1 MKTKNIKALFR
12 FEGYIAKEL
21 NTDGSSVEVKID
33 FDGRIKPRCPH
44 CNGVLKRNKS
54 GKGTA
59 MDLPLGSANVVYITY
74 PRVQDRC
81 EGCETYV
88 TTRPKELH
96 PTREVTWQFIK
107 AISTWIDVAP
117 ISAVA
122 DMFSISESTAR
133 RYDKAYLETHCPETD
148 LDNIRALLVDEKHLG
163 KHGYVTIVI
172 NADTGELLHF
182 VRGKKKDSL
191 DSLFMTLNV
200 QQKENIKVV
209 GIDRSGAYQSSIEEH
224 LPHCEIVYDRFHI
237 IKNLNDAVDEVR
249 RSAVATA
256 NSEEK
261 KVIKGS
267 RYLLLTNLSKLS
279 ESKKDQ
285 LENLVNVNEE
295 ISTAYQLKE
304 QFSSAYD
311 RPTKMW
317 ALDEVEAWC
326 DLASRSRIKPFIRL
340 ARSFR
345 RGADRIA
352 NYAKH
357 KLTSGRIEG
366 FNSLVAKLMVKARG
380 IRDLEYMELR
390 LRYASI
396 MRI

>member
-1 MKTKNIKALFR
+1 MKIKNLKALFR

-33 FDGRIKPRCPH
+33 FDGRIKPRCPN
-44 CNGVLKRNKS
+44 CNCVLKRNKT
-54 GKGTA
+54 GQGTA
-59 MDLPLGSANVVYITY
+59 MDLPLGCVNVVYITY

-81 EGCETYV
+81 ENCRTYV
-88 TTRPKELH
+88 TTRPKEIH
-96 PTREVTWQFIK
+96 PTKDVSWRFMKMV
-107 AISTWIDVAP
+107 STWIDVAP

-133 RYDKAYLETHCPETD
+133 RYDKAYLETVCPKTD

-182 VRGKKKDSL
+182 SRGKKKDSL
-191 DSLFMTLNV
+191 DRFWVKLNRE
-200 QQKENIKVV
+200 QKESIEVV
-209 GIDRSGAYQSSIEEH
+209 GIDRSGAYQSSVEEH
-224 LPHCEIVYDRFHI
+224 LPHSEIVYDRFHI

-249 RSAVATA
+249 RSAVAIA
-256 NSEEK
+256 NTEER

-267 RYLLLTNLSKLS
+267 RYLLLTKLSKLS
-279 ESKKDQ
+279 ESKKDK
-285 LENLVNVNEE
+285 LEDLVNLNED
-295 ISTAYQLKE
+295 ISIAYQLKE
-304 QFSSAYD
+304 QFRSVYE

-317 ALDEVEAWC
+317 AHDELEAWC
-326 DLASRSRIKPFIRL
+326 NLAESSKIRPFMRL

-345 RGADRIA
+345 RGADRIT

-366 FNSLVAKLMVKARG
+366 FNSLVSKLMVKARG